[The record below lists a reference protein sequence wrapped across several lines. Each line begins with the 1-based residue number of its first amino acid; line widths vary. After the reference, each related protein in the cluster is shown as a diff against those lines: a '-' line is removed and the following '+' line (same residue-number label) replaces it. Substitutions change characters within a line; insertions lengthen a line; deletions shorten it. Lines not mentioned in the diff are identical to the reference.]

1 MTRSSAGGGQS
12 RYPHGVTDDY
22 DAYPLPDNPVP
33 GDPSF
38 RIESASL
45 QFSLAEY
52 DSVRGD
58 CLQGLSGQQSILAW
72 SIAAIGVLFAAGLAV
87 NPSHVDHATTIR
99 PLIFLLGIPAIT
111 FGASVAWLGEIFRM
125 ERDAHYLRLLE
136 RATWIPEQ
144 QAGTPSDSWVGR
156 TPLLYNSWVAQ
167 GEPRGRNRVYGYLGG
182 LVIYTGAMSGS
193 LVLACVLVR
202 HNHLLVAVIAAT
214 FLAAY
219 LALTVVQVSRI
230 RSYSKL
236 AFRDAAGRAA
246 SSTAVQAGRAG
257 RTIA

>member
-1 MTRSSAGGGQS
+1 
-12 RYPHGVTDDY
+12 VTDDY
-22 DAYPLPDNPVP
+22 DAYPEPDHPVP
-33 GDPSF
+33 GNPSF
-38 RIESASL
+38 RTEGSSA

-136 RATWIPEQ
+136 RATWVREQ
-144 QAGTPSDSWVGR
+144 KDSTPSDAWIGR
-156 TPLLYNSWVAQ
+156 TPLLYNSWVAH

-182 LVIYTGAMSGS
+182 LLIYTGAISGS

-202 HNHLLVAVIAAT
+202 HNHLLVIVIAAT
-214 FLAAY
+214 LLAAY
-219 LALTVVQVSRI
+219 VALTVVQVLRI
-230 RSYSKL
+230 LTYSKL
-236 AFRDAAGRAA
+236 EIREAARRAA
-246 SSTAVQAGRAG
+246 SSTAAQADRAQHQ
-257 RTIA
+257 